1 MQDIKAD
8 GVMMENK
15 KKVLYMLVTNDEYE
29 LPLAVADSL
38 AEIAK
43 IAGIKKYSVASLIS
57 RSISNKKRCPYVR
70 VEFEEG
76 EL

>member
-1 MQDIKAD
+1 MQGIKAD

-29 LPLAVADSL
+29 LPLAVADNL

-43 IAGIKKYSVASLIS
+43 IAGIKKYSVAQQIS
-57 RSISNKKRCPYVR
+57 AAIRKKRRCRYVR
-70 VEFEEG
+70 VEYLEG

>member
-1 MQDIKAD
+1 MPVIMAD
-8 GVMMENK
+8 GVMMESK
-15 KKVLYMLVTNDEYE
+15 GKVLYMIVTNDEYE

-43 IAGIKKYSVASLIS
+43 IAGIKKYSVASQIS
-57 RSISNKKRCPYVR
+57 VALRKKKRCQYVR
-70 VEFEEG
+70 VEYKEG